1 MTEKRKVRI
10 LLSSMSEGQQTVQEF
25 EGDIYVKRG
34 QFFIRYEEDEQEMER
49 TTTTVKINID
59 QLKIIRHG
67 QVESEQPFRI
77 GQWMSGFYRM
87 GQARFLIRTFTHSV
101 QNELNEQGIGTVKW
115 EYDLE
120 MMDEPVGRL
129 AIQLTVTD
137 RDN

>member
-1 MTEKRKVRI
+1 MTGKRKVRI
-10 LLSSMSEGQQTVQEF
+10 LLSSTSEGQQNRQEF
-25 EGDIYVKRG
+25 DGEVYVKKG
-34 QFFIRYEEDEQEMER
+34 VFFIRYEEDEREMGL

-67 QVESEQPFRI
+67 QVESEQSFRT

-87 GQARFLIRTFTHSV
+87 DQGRLRMQAFTHSM
-101 QNELNEQGIGTVKW
+101 QNELNEHGLGTVKW

-120 MMDEPVGRL
+120 MMDDPVGRL
-129 AIQLTVTD
+129 AIQLSVTD